1 MKSVLGVGLLVL
13 LAGCAGSMAPPV
25 NSGHPF
31 ARPGTHPGTT
41 TDFRVTIEQKS
52 ASMSMATAADNN
64 APVAPVD
71 IDYAIA
77 ITNKTKD
84 AVTVRHITLLYRDP
98 ERAIPRRTR
107 NYEMTIPPGTTGKVD
122 DFWLQ
127 MRANDAGPGPMPA
140 SLRADI
146 EFEGPQGKR
155 LESFLCYVSRPGR

>member
-1 MKSVLGVGLLVL
+1 MKKVLGVGLLIF
-13 LAGCAGSMAPPV
+13 LAGCAGNIAPV
-25 NSGHPF
+25 RSGHDF
-31 ARPGTHPGTT
+31 VRPGTQPSTT

-52 ASMSMATAADNN
+52 AAMSMATAVDNN
-64 APVAPVD
+64 TPVAPVD

-84 AVTVRHITLLYRDP
+84 PVTVRHITLLYRDP

-107 NYEMTIPPGTTGKVD
+107 NYDKTIAPGATEKVD

-127 MRANDAGPGPMPA
+127 MRANDAGPGPMPG
-140 SLRADI
+140 SIRADI

-155 LESFLCYVSRPGR
+155 LESFLCYVRRAGGR